1 MPPEPALPLSAE
13 APSQRGPKASFGEL
27 NSAKGHSP
35 WAANH
40 SLAVTPRRIS
50 TLLGVSSARNPLPTG
65 SPSLGSRIGRAKV
78 FCAQAPSM
86 PPEPARPLSAE
97 APSQRRRMTSFWDLH
112 SAKGNSPPA
121 AIHSLTVPWRRKSTQ
136 AVCAPGPPLSL
147 GQSGAGPPLA
157 PWALLLYWGSLAP
170 KSHSPRILLRGECR
184 IGCAK
189 GFCAQ
194 VPAMP
199 LSQLGRSAP
208 RPRRSDGT

>member
-1 MPPEPALPLSAE
+1 M
-13 APSQRGPKASFGEL
+13 
-27 NSAKGHSP
+27 
-35 WAANH
+35 
-40 SLAVTPRRIS
+40 
-50 TLLGVSSARNPLPTG
+50 LGVSSARNPLPTG

-78 FCAQAPSM
+78 FCAQALSM
-86 PPEPARPLSAE
+86 PPETAQPLSAE
-97 APSQRRRMTSFWDLH
+97 APSQRRPMTSFWELH
-112 SAKGNSPPA
+112 SAKGNSPRA
-121 AIHSLTVPWRRKSTQ
+121 ANHSLTVPWRRKSTQ
-136 AVCAPGPPLSL
+136 AVCAPGPPLSI

-170 KSHSPRILLRGECR
+170 KSHSPRVLLRGECR

-208 RPRRSDGT
+208 RSRRTDGPKRASDSCILQRETLLGQQTTAQTRLESRKQCKPFSPPDPRSP